1 MRVLMQ
7 GRSNFF
13 ELKGG
18 DTIQLL
24 KTKEQLEKLG
34 VEVDISLEWT
44 PNLDKYDLVHL
55 SNVTRIQE
63 TYLQMQNAK
72 SQNKPVVLSTI
83 FWPMDEF
90 EKTGQFGVRKYIN
103 KHLSIDNI
111 ERVKALARFIKDRRS
126 RNAAT
131 KNLIKIGYSAM
142 QKYVVDNAD
151 YYLPNAELEME
162 ELKKHFS
169 LDSDRYIVVPNAVDI
184 SLVDNAINEKIPD
197 EFLKYK
203 DAVICVGRIETRKN
217 QLALVEALMDST
229 YKLLIVGS
237 VSNNQRK
244 YFKKISR
251 LIDQNP
257 NFYYLPYIANED
269 IYKLYRV
276 CKVEALPSWLDT
288 PGLVNLEAAAMGCNL
303 AISTRG
309 TTKEYFKEH
318 ASYCEPDD
326 LASIRK
332 AVDDAFNKSSRSE
345 LKELIRKEY
354 TWEMAAKKTLECY
367 NKVLGYN

>member
-7 GRSNFF
+7 GRSNFY

-18 DTIQLL
+18 DTVQLL

-34 VEVDISLEWT
+34 VEVDISLEWN
-44 PNLDKYDLVHL
+44 PDLSKYDLVHL

-72 SQNKPVVLSTI
+72 RQNKPVVLSTI

-90 EKTGQFGVRKYIN
+90 EKSGQIGVRKYLN

-111 ERVKALARFIKDRRS
+111 ERVKALARFIKDRSS
-126 RNAAT
+126 RNSAT

-142 QKYVVDNAD
+142 QNYVVNNAD
-151 YYLPNAELEME
+151 FYLPNAELEME
-162 ELKKHFS
+162 ELKKKFS
-169 LDSDRYIVVPNAVDI
+169 LESDRYIVVPNAVDM
-184 SLVDNAINEKIPD
+184 SLVNNAINEEIPE

-217 QLALVEALMDST
+217 QLALVKALMDSP
-229 YKLLIVGS
+229 YKLLIVGA
-237 VSNNQRK
+237 VSKNQRK
-244 YFKKISR
+244 YFNEIQK
-251 LIDQNP
+251 LIDQNS
-257 NFYYLPYIANED
+257 NFYYLPYIANKD

-303 AISTRG
+303 VVSTRG
-309 TTKEYFKEH
+309 TTKEYFKEY
-318 ASYCEPDD
+318 ASYCEPND
-326 LASIRK
+326 LVSIRR
-332 AVDDAFNKSSRSE
+332 AVDDAFNKPRQLG
-345 LKELIRKEY
+345 LKELVKKEY

-367 NKVLGYN
+367 NKVLGIN